1 MMHKNSQSTNT
12 LHEIIAHDDVL
23 RLRTFIRPVH
33 PFDQYETDYLEL
45 LAKSLRMRSWYC
57 ACYFLTRVDVQ
68 RYNDRAQSELLW
80 ASIISDEPEMY
91 RLVKA
96 RPSVLF
102 LPGLGD
108 MNIPSYIASNALN
121 GLAQSLAESWDGA
134 WRSIEI
140 LPRIEHTMYSIS
152 ATVQTLVPTP
162 DAMKSNA
169 CERVLAR
176 RRSRCEDTYLVQSA
190 LVKNDWMLIDYLI
203 QNEPATV
210 TKALSS
216 AGADARI
223 PWILHRAASSNAGDA
238 LQSIAHLVDIDVIDE
253 RGNTPL
259 HIAAMCGNITSV
271 KKLIEVGADPTAR
284 NHNGDTP
291 LDLCVSLTRTYVR
304 CAYLIAMH
312 LPVKLRD
319 EYRTRWWYLSA
330 PETLRQLLYDPRQ
343 FESEHAP

>member
-1 MMHKNSQSTNT
+1 
-12 LHEIIAHDDVL
+12 
-23 RLRTFIRPVH
+23 
-33 PFDQYETDYLEL
+33 
-45 LAKSLRMRSWYC
+45 
-57 ACYFLTRVDVQ
+57 
-68 RYNDRAQSELLW
+68 
-80 ASIISDEPEMY
+80 
-91 RLVKA
+91 
-96 RPSVLF
+96 
-102 LPGLGD
+102 

-176 RRSRCEDTYLVQSA
+176 RRSRCEDTYLIQSA
-190 LVKNDWMLIDYLI
+190 LVKNDWILIDYLL
-203 QNEPATV
+203 QNEPSSV
-210 TKALSS
+210 TNALSS
-216 AGADARI
+216 AGAEARI
-223 PWILHRAASSNAGDA
+223 PWILHRAASSNAGNA
-238 LQSIAHLVDIDVIDE
+238 MQSIAHLADVDVIDE

-259 HIAAMCGNITSV
+259 HIAAMCGNITAV
-271 KKLIEVGADPTAR
+271 KKLIEAGADPTAR

-291 LDLCVSLTRTYVR
+291 LDLCVSLSRTFVR
-304 CAYLIAMH
+304 CASLIAIH

-343 FESEHAP
+343 FESGNAQ